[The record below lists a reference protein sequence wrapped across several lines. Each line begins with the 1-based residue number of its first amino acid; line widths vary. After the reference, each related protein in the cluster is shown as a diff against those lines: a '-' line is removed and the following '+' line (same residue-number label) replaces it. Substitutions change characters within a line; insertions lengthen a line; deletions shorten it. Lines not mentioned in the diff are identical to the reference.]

1 MKKISFVA
9 VMNHPKEGI
18 NDILK
23 GLKRNFF
30 IFNIVLSNG
39 NLLMIIK
46 EKSFKHISTKN
57 LMMKLMLT

>member
-1 MKKISFVA
+1 MKKISKLSFVA

-23 GLKRNFF
+23 GLKRHFF
-30 IFNIVLSNG
+30 IFNTVLSNG

-46 EKSFKHISTKN
+46 EKSFKHITKKILWWN
-57 LMMKLMLT
+57 